1 MKDYRRRFK
10 AMAQPER
17 RDWFRI
23 VNKADDSGDTAY
35 IEIFDVI

>member
-1 MKDYRRRFK
+1 MKDYRRRFE

-23 VNKADDSGDTAY
+23 VNKADDYGNIASSRS
-35 IEIFDVI
+35 